1 MRRVRCA
8 IIDEAHCI
16 KYWGESFRKDFDE
29 LGKLRSYLTNTTPFL
44 IASATLTPALLDET
58 LDKLEYNRNKMFK
71 INLGNDRPNIT
82 PIVGT
87 LPGGEND
94 LKALAS
100 LALRP
105 NEQTGELEQSIVY
118 VNTRDA
124 AQEMADY
131 LQSQLPAE
139 QRDQVDFLHSYRH
152 PLTKRRV
159 MRLFREGKIKI
170 LVSTEVAGM
179 VSTFTDELCHIN
191 LAYITGNGRLEYPTC
206 RTIQDHELPR
216 RMDAALRSCWAGWE
230 TGRGD
235 SSCREVRVPDGQE
248 ARAEKEIQESKESKE
263 GTGRRRT

>member
-71 INLGNDRPNIT
+71 VNLGNDRPNIT
-82 PIVGT
+82 PIIAT
-87 LPGGEND
+87 LPGGADDFE
-94 LKALAS
+94 ALAS
-100 LALRP
+100 VALRP
-105 NEQTGELEQSIVY
+105 NSETGELEQSIVY
-118 VNTRDA
+118 VNARDT
-124 AQEMADY
+124 AQEVSDY
-131 LQSQLPAE
+131 LQSKLPPE
-139 QRDQVDFLHSYRH
+139 QRDQVEFLHSYRH

-179 VSTFTDELCHIN
+179 VSTI
-191 LAYITGNGRLEYPTC
+191 
-206 RTIQDHELPR
+206 
-216 RMDAALRSCWAGWE
+216 S
-230 TGRGD
+230 
-235 SSCREVRVPDGQE
+235 
-248 ARAEKEIQESKESKE
+248 
-263 GTGRRRT
+263 